1 MEYFLWQRNLAGYS
15 PWVANSLTWLKHVRT
30 QCIILASPDIFTT
43 NNFGEAWLFRE
54 EDPSGDV
61 KAQSSPFCKIK
72 DEKKILL
79 QVLCWKLASF
89 FFFYSDTSQ
98 GHPFSSAG
106 HCHQWEIPWTVAAIW
121 GPQGASTPE
130 DRRWQEAGFVY
141 SLAALPLDLLW
152 LEKMNA
158 FNIWVT
164 LNFTLKPFIDLLID
178 LFGLALRQWLYRC

>member
-1 MEYFLWQRNLAGYS
+1 MEYFHWQRNLAGYS
-15 PWVANSLTWLKHVRT
+15 PWVAKSWTWPKHVRT

-43 NNFGEAWLFRE
+43 NNFGHAWLFRE
-54 EDPSGDV
+54 EDPSLDV

-79 QVLCWKLASF
+79 QVLCWKSASF
-89 FFFYSDTSQ
+89 FFF
-98 GHPFSSAG
+98 
-106 HCHQWEIPWTVAAIW
+106 TVTQVRDISFLPLDIVISERYLELW
-121 GPQGASTPE
+121 LPSGDHKEPLLQKTE
-130 DRRWQEAGFVY
+130 DGFVY

>member
-1 MEYFLWQRNLAGYS
+1 MEYFHWQRNLAGYS

-89 FFFYSDTSQ
+89 FFFLQWHKSGTSL
-98 GHPFSSAG
+98 FFCWTLSSMR
-106 HCHQWEIPWTVAAIW
+106 
-121 GPQGASTPE
+121 
-130 DRRWQEAGFVY
+130 D
-141 SLAALPLDLLW
+141 
-152 LEKMNA
+152 
-158 FNIWVT
+158 T
-164 LNFTLKPFIDLLID
+164 LNCGCHLGTTRSLYSRRQKMTRSWFCIFI
-178 LFGLALRQWLYRC
+178 GCPASRLAVIGENECL